1 MNIGEIFKTKRWKTF
16 MGYVY
21 GWGASIVMIGALFKL
36 QHWQYSGLL
45 LTIGLMTEAFIFFLS
60 AFEPPLEMPE
70 WSKVYPELR
79 DDYEIME
86 LEEYSKRGKNGFDQ
100 LLSSTEI
107 SPELLNK
114 VGKSLN
120 DLTSAAQGISDISTA
135 TLATDMYVKNLSS
148 ASESMNSFAEINKRA
163 NETVNA
169 SVEKLVHSYSF
180 ASQQLSETG
189 KTAIEKLH
197 NSSEEF
203 STKLAETGKKLSE
216 TVNGASSSF
225 TSEMNN
231 IGENSKMYSQNLSK
245 LNQSITAL
253 NESFANQLQGTKSQF
268 EASQKFNNDISQMNE
283 ILASSVSELQKYKEN
298 AEQLNKHLEALNT
311 IYGNMLGALS
321 YKK

>member
-1 MNIGEIFKTKRWKTF
+1 MNIGELFKTKRWKTF

-45 LTIGLMTEAFIFFLS
+45 LTIGLITEAFIFFLS
-60 AFEPPLEMPE
+60 AFEPPMDMPE

-79 DDYEIME
+79 DDYEVME
-86 LEEYSKRGKNGFDQ
+86 LEDSNRRGKNGFNQ
-100 LLSSTEI
+100 LFASSEL
-107 SPELLNK
+107 SPELLDK

-120 DLTSAAQGISDISTA
+120 NLSAAASGISDISTA

-148 ASESMNSFAEINKRA
+148 ASESMNTFAEINQRA

-169 SVEKLVHSYSF
+169 SVEKLAKSYSF
-180 ASQQLSETG
+180 ASEQLSGTG
-189 KTAIEKLH
+189 KNAIEKLQK
-197 NSSEEF
+197 SSEEF
-203 STKLAETGKKLSE
+203 SSKLTETGKKLAD
-216 TVNGASSSF
+216 TVNGASGSF
-225 TSEMNN
+225 TNELKN
-231 IGENSKMYSQNLSK
+231 IGESSKAYAGNLDK
-245 LNQSITAL
+245 LNQNIDAL
-253 NESFANQLQGTKSQF
+253 NVTFETQLKGTKAQF
-268 EASQKFNNDISQMNE
+268 EASQKFSSDLTQMNS
-283 ILASSVSELQKYKEN
+283 LLSASVSELQKYKEN

>member
-1 MNIGEIFKTKRWKTF
+1 MSIGEIFRTKRWKTF

-36 QHWQYSGLL
+36 QHWQYSGLF

-70 WSKVYPELR
+70 WSRVYPELR
-79 DDYEIME
+79 DDYEMTE
-86 LEEYSKRGKNGFDQ
+86 LEEYNKRGKNGFDQ

-107 SPELLNK
+107 SPELLTR

-120 DLTSAAQGISDISTA
+120 DLTNAAQGISDISTA

-189 KTAIEKLH
+189 KTAIEKLYD
-197 NSSEEF
+197 SSEEF
-203 STKLAETGKKLSE
+203 SAKLAETGKKLSE
-216 TVNGASSSF
+216 TINGASSSF
-225 TSEMNN
+225 TSELKN
-231 IGENSKMYSQNLSK
+231 IGESSKVYSQNLEK
-245 LNQSITAL
+245 LNQNINAL
-253 NESFANQLQGTKSQF
+253 NESFEVQLKGAKSQF
-268 EASQKFNNDISQMNE
+268 EASRKFSQDISQMNE
-283 ILASSVSELQKYKEN
+283 ILASSVSELKKYKEN

>member
-1 MNIGEIFKTKRWKTF
+1 

-21 GWGASIVMIGALFKL
+21 GWGASVVMIGALFKL

-45 LTIGLMTEAFIFFLS
+45 LTIGLVTEAFIFFLS

-79 DDYEIME
+79 DDYEMME
-86 LEEYSKRGKNGFDQ
+86 LEEYGKKGKNGFDQ
-100 LLSSTEI
+100 LLSSTEL
-107 SPELLNK
+107 SPDLLTK

-120 DLTSAAQGISDISTA
+120 DLTNAAQGISDISTA

-163 NETVNA
+163 NESVNA
-169 SVEKLVHSYSF
+169 SVEKLVHSYST
-180 ASQQLSETG
+180 ASQHLSETG
-189 KTAIEKLH
+189 KTAIDKLH
-197 NSSEEF
+197 NSSEDF

-216 TVNGASSSF
+216 TFNGAASSFTTELNTVGASSK
-225 TSEMNN
+225 T
-231 IGENSKMYSQNLSK
+231 YAQNLEK
-245 LNQSITAL
+245 LNLNIQAL
-253 NESFANQLQGTKSQF
+253 NESFEHQLKGTKLQF
-268 EASQKFNNDISQMNE
+268 EAGRKFSQDISQMNE
-283 ILASSVSELQKYKEN
+283 ILASSVSELKKYKEN
-298 AEQLNKHLEALNT
+298 AEQLNKQLEALNT

>member
-1 MNIGEIFKTKRWKTF
+1 

-70 WSKVYPELR
+70 WAKVYPELR
-79 DDYEIME
+79 DDYEMME
-86 LEEYSKRGKNGFDQ
+86 LEEYNKKGKGGFDQ
-100 LLSSTEI
+100 LLASSDV
-107 SPELLNK
+107 SPELLSK

-120 DLTSAAQGISDISTA
+120 DLTTAAREISDISTA

-148 ASESMNSFAEINKRA
+148 ASESMHSFAEINKKA

-169 SVEKLVHSYSF
+169 SVDKLVHSYSF

-197 NSSEEF
+197 SSSEEF
-203 STKLAETGKKLSE
+203 SVKLSETGKKLSE
-216 TVNGASSSF
+216 TVDGASSSF
-225 TSEMNN
+225 TSDLKN
-231 IGENSKMYSQNLSK
+231 IGDNSKVYSQNLEK
-245 LNQSITAL
+245 LNNNINAL
-253 NESFANQLQGTKSQF
+253 NENFENQLQGTKSQF
-268 EASQKFNNDISQMNE
+268 EASQKFSKDISQMNE

>member
-1 MNIGEIFKTKRWKTF
+1 
-16 MGYVY
+16 
-21 GWGASIVMIGALFKL
+21 
-36 QHWQYSGLL
+36 
-45 LTIGLMTEAFIFFLS
+45 MTEAFIFFLS

-70 WSKVYPELR
+70 WSRVYPELR
-79 DDYEIME
+79 DDYEMME
-86 LEEYSKRGKNGFDQ
+86 IEEYNKRGKNGFDQ

-107 SPELLNK
+107 SPELLTR

-120 DLTSAAQGISDISTA
+120 DLTNAAQGISDISTA

-189 KTAIEKLH
+189 KTAIEKLYD
-197 NSSEEF
+197 SSEEF
-203 STKLAETGKKLSE
+203 SAKLAETGKKLSE
-216 TVNGASSSF
+216 TINGASSSF
-225 TSEMNN
+225 TSELKN
-231 IGENSKMYSQNLSK
+231 IGESSKVYSQNLEK
-245 LNQSITAL
+245 LNQNINAL
-253 NESFANQLQGTKSQF
+253 NESFEVQLKGTKSQF
-268 EASQKFNNDISQMNE
+268 EASRKFSQDISQMNE
-283 ILASSVSELQKYKEN
+283 ILTSSVSELKKYKEN

>member
-1 MNIGEIFKTKRWKTF
+1 MSIGEIFRTKRWKTF

-36 QHWQYSGLL
+36 QHWQYSGLF

-70 WSKVYPELR
+70 WSRVYPELR
-79 DDYEIME
+79 DDYEMME
-86 LEEYSKRGKNGFDQ
+86 IEEYNKRGKNGFDQ

-107 SPELLNK
+107 SPELLTR
-114 VGKSLN
+114 VGKSLS
-120 DLTSAAQGISDISTA
+120 DLTNAAQGISDISTA

-189 KTAIEKLH
+189 KTAIEKLYD
-197 NSSEEF
+197 SSEEF
-203 STKLAETGKKLSE
+203 SAKLAETGKKLSE
-216 TVNGASSSF
+216 TINGASSSF
-225 TSEMNN
+225 TSELKN
-231 IGENSKMYSQNLSK
+231 IGESSKVYSQNLEK
-245 LNQSITAL
+245 LNQNINAL
-253 NESFANQLQGTKSQF
+253 NESFEVQLKGAKSQF
-268 EASQKFNNDISQMNE
+268 EASRKFSQDISQMNE
-283 ILASSVSELQKYKEN
+283 ILTSSVSELKKYKEN

>member
-1 MNIGEIFKTKRWKTF
+1 MSIGEIFRTKRWKTF

-36 QHWQYSGLL
+36 QHWQYSGLF

-70 WSKVYPELR
+70 WSRVYPELR
-79 DDYEIME
+79 DDYEMME
-86 LEEYSKRGKNGFDQ
+86 IEEYNKRGKNGFDQ

-107 SPELLNK
+107 SPELLTR

-120 DLTSAAQGISDISTA
+120 DLTNAAQGISDISTA

-189 KTAIEKLH
+189 KTAIEKLYD
-197 NSSEEF
+197 SSEEF
-203 STKLAETGKKLSE
+203 SAKLAETGKKLSE
-216 TVNGASSSF
+216 TINGASSSF
-225 TSEMNN
+225 TSELKN
-231 IGENSKMYSQNLSK
+231 IGESSKVYSQNLEK
-245 LNQSITAL
+245 LNQNINAL
-253 NESFANQLQGTKSQF
+253 SESFEVQLKGTKSQF
-268 EASQKFNNDISQMNE
+268 EASRKFSQDISQMNE
-283 ILASSVSELQKYKEN
+283 ILTSSVSELKKYKEN

>member
-21 GWGASIVMIGALFKL
+21 GWGASVVMIGALFKL

-45 LTIGLMTEAFIFFLS
+45 LTIGLVTEAFIFFLS

-79 DDYEIME
+79 DDYEMME
-86 LEEYSKRGKNGFDQ
+86 LEEYGKKGKNGFDQ
-100 LLSSTEI
+100 LLSSTEL
-107 SPELLNK
+107 SPDLLTK

-120 DLTSAAQGISDISTA
+120 DLTNAAQGISDISTA

-163 NETVNA
+163 NESVNA
-169 SVEKLVHSYSF
+169 SVEKLVHSYST
-180 ASQQLSETG
+180 ASQHLSETG
-189 KTAIEKLH
+189 KTAIDKLH
-197 NSSEEF
+197 NSSEDF

-216 TVNGASSSF
+216 TFNGAASSF
-225 TSEMNN
+225 TTEMNT
-231 IGENSKMYSQNLSK
+231 IGANSKTYAQNLEK
-245 LNQSITAL
+245 LNLNIQAL
-253 NESFANQLQGTKSQF
+253 NESFEHQLKGTKLQF
-268 EASQKFNNDISQMNE
+268 EAGRKFSQDISQMNE
-283 ILASSVSELQKYKEN
+283 ILTSSVSELKKYKEN
-298 AEQLNKHLEALNT
+298 AEQLNKQLEALNT

>member
-1 MNIGEIFKTKRWKTF
+1 

-36 QHWQYSGLL
+36 QHWQYSGLF

-70 WSKVYPELR
+70 WSRVYPELR
-79 DDYEIME
+79 DDYEMME
-86 LEEYSKRGKNGFDQ
+86 IEEYNKRGKNGFDQ

-107 SPELLNK
+107 SPELLTR

-120 DLTSAAQGISDISTA
+120 DLTNAAQGISDISTA

-189 KTAIEKLH
+189 KTAIEKLYD
-197 NSSEEF
+197 SSEEF
-203 STKLAETGKKLSE
+203 SAKLAETGKKLSE
-216 TVNGASSSF
+216 TINGASSSF
-225 TSEMNN
+225 TSELKN
-231 IGENSKMYSQNLSK
+231 IGESSKVYSQNLEK
-245 LNQSITAL
+245 LNQNINAL
-253 NESFANQLQGTKSQF
+253 NESFEVQLKGAKSQF
-268 EASQKFNNDISQMNE
+268 EASRKFSQDISQMNE
-283 ILASSVSELQKYKEN
+283 ILTSSVSELKKYKEN

>member
-60 AFEPPLEMPE
+60 AFEPPYEMPE

-79 DDYEIME
+79 DDYEMME
-86 LEEYSKRGKNGFDQ
+86 LEEFNKRGKNGFDQ

-169 SVEKLVHSYSF
+169 SVEKLIHSYSF

-197 NSSEEF
+197 HSSEEF
-203 STKLAETGKKLSE
+203 SSKLAETGKKLSE

-225 TSEMNN
+225 TSELNN
-231 IGENSKMYSQNLSK
+231 IGENSKVYSQNLAK

-253 NESFANQLQGTKSQF
+253 NESFATQLQGTKSQF
-268 EASQKFNNDISQMNE
+268 EVSQKFSNDISQMNE
-283 ILASSVSELQKYKEN
+283 VLASSVSELQKYKEN

>member
-21 GWGASIVMIGALFKL
+21 GWGASVVMIGALFKL

-45 LTIGLMTEAFIFFLS
+45 LTIGLVTEAFIFFLS

-79 DDYEIME
+79 DDYEMME
-86 LEEYSKRGKNGFDQ
+86 LEEYGKKGKNGFDQ
-100 LLSSTEI
+100 LLSSTEL
-107 SPELLNK
+107 SPDLLTK

-120 DLTSAAQGISDISTA
+120 DLTNAAQGISDISTA

-163 NETVNA
+163 NESVNA
-169 SVEKLVHSYSF
+169 SVEKLVHSYST
-180 ASQQLSETG
+180 ASQHLSETG
-189 KTAIEKLH
+189 KTAIDKLH
-197 NSSEEF
+197 NSSEDF

-216 TVNGASSSF
+216 TFNGAASSFTTELNTVGASSK
-225 TSEMNN
+225 T
-231 IGENSKMYSQNLSK
+231 YAQNLEK
-245 LNQSITAL
+245 LNLNIQAL
-253 NESFANQLQGTKSQF
+253 NESFEHQLKGTKLQF
-268 EASQKFNNDISQMNE
+268 EAGRKFSQDISQMNE
-283 ILASSVSELQKYKEN
+283 ILASSVSELKKYKEN
-298 AEQLNKHLEALNT
+298 AEQLNKQLEALNT

>member
-79 DDYEIME
+79 DDYEMME
-86 LEEYSKRGKNGFDQ
+86 LEEYNKRGKNGFDQ

-107 SPELLNK
+107 SPELLTK

-169 SVEKLVHSYSF
+169 SVEKLIHSYSF
-180 ASQQLSETG
+180 ASQQLNETG
-189 KTAIEKLH
+189 KSAIEKLH

-203 STKLAETGKKLSE
+203 SAKLAETGKKLSE

-225 TSEMNN
+225 SSELIN
-231 IGENSKMYSQNLSK
+231 IGESSKAYSQNLEK
-245 LNQSITAL
+245 LNQNINAL
-253 NESFANQLQGTKSQF
+253 NASFETQLQGTKSQF
-268 EASQKFNNDISQMNE
+268 EASQKFSKDMSQMNE

>member
-1 MNIGEIFKTKRWKTF
+1 

-36 QHWQYSGLL
+36 QHWQYSGLF

-70 WSKVYPELR
+70 WSRVYPELR
-79 DDYEIME
+79 DDYEMME
-86 LEEYSKRGKNGFDQ
+86 IEEYNKRGKNGFDQ

-107 SPELLNK
+107 SPELLTR

-120 DLTSAAQGISDISTA
+120 DLTNAAQGISDISTA

-189 KTAIEKLH
+189 KTAIEKLYD
-197 NSSEEF
+197 SSEEF
-203 STKLAETGKKLSE
+203 SAKLAETGKKLSE
-216 TVNGASSSF
+216 TINGASSSF
-225 TSEMNN
+225 TSELKN
-231 IGENSKMYSQNLSK
+231 IGESSKVYSQNLEK
-245 LNQSITAL
+245 LNQNINAL
-253 NESFANQLQGTKSQF
+253 NESFEVQLKGAKSQF
-268 EASQKFNNDISQMNE
+268 EASRKFSQDISQMNE
-283 ILASSVSELQKYKEN
+283 ILASSVSELKKYKEN

>member
-1 MNIGEIFKTKRWKTF
+1 MNIGEIFRTKRWKTF

-36 QHWQYSGLL
+36 QHWQYSGLF

-79 DDYEIME
+79 DDYEMME
-86 LEEYSKRGKNGFDQ
+86 LEEYNKRGKNGFDQ

-107 SPELLNK
+107 SPELLTR

-120 DLTSAAQGISDISTA
+120 DLTNAAQGISDISTA

-197 NSSEEF
+197 DSSEEF
-203 STKLAETGKKLSE
+203 SAKLAETGKKLSE
-216 TVNGASSSF
+216 TVNGASNSF
-225 TSEMNN
+225 TSELKN
-231 IGENSKMYSQNLSK
+231 IGENSKVYSQNLEK
-245 LNQSITAL
+245 LNQNINAL
-253 NESFANQLQGTKSQF
+253 NESFEVQLKGTKSQF
-268 EASQKFNNDISQMNE
+268 EASRKFSQDISQMNE

>member
-1 MNIGEIFKTKRWKTF
+1 MSIGEIFRTKRWKTF

-36 QHWQYSGLL
+36 QHWQYSGLF

-70 WSKVYPELR
+70 WSRVYPELR
-79 DDYEIME
+79 DDYEMME
-86 LEEYSKRGKNGFDQ
+86 IEEYNKRGKNGFDQ

-107 SPELLNK
+107 SPELLTR

-120 DLTSAAQGISDISTA
+120 DLTNAAQGISDISTA

-189 KTAIEKLH
+189 KTAIEKLYD
-197 NSSEEF
+197 SSEEF
-203 STKLAETGKKLSE
+203 SAKLAETGKKLSE
-216 TVNGASSSF
+216 TINGASSSF
-225 TSEMNN
+225 TSELKN
-231 IGENSKMYSQNLSK
+231 IGESSKVYSQNLEK
-245 LNQSITAL
+245 LNQNINAL
-253 NESFANQLQGTKSQF
+253 NESFEVQLKGAKSQF
-268 EASQKFNNDISQMNE
+268 EASRKFSQDISQMNE
-283 ILASSVSELQKYKEN
+283 ILTSSVSELKKYKEN